1 MIGSS
6 IIADSVSCTGK
17 RITTFEI
24 ELPKVLLAEFNTH
37 RMISKNFSSSRAI
50 PNASAVQ
57 VESFE
62 PVFWGK
68 NQSGMVA
75 KDEEIQEK
83 QYARAIWLSHIDVC
97 KEVSKKLADIGLHKQ
112 WANRPNDWHT
122 MARGV
127 ATATEWQNFFNLR
140 AHSDAQPEIAVLA
153 KSMHEAMM
161 FSKPMLLNPNEWHLP
176 YIERTHDS
184 KGMMRYSTESD
195 GEIDL
200 ETAKIISAS
209 CCAQVSY
216 RKADTSLEKALRVYS
231 MLNINT
237 PDTIPHFSPLEHQ
250 ATPMSEIA
258 GFTAGV
264 THMDKRAKF
273 WSGNFQGW
281 IQYRQLVMNLNSI
294 ECMG

>member
-1 MIGSS
+1 
-6 IIADSVSCTGK
+6 
-17 RITTFEI
+17 
-24 ELPKVLLAEFNTH
+24 
-37 RMISKNFSSSRAI
+37 MISKNFSSSRAI

-57 VESFE
+57 VDSFK

-75 KDEEIQEK
+75 SNDEIENTADAESV
-83 QYARAIWLSHIDVC
+83 WS
-97 KEVSKKLADIGLHKQ
+97 EVIEHSKHASQRLADLGLHKQ

-140 AHSDAQPEIAVLA
+140 DHADAQPEIAVLA
-153 KSMHEAMM
+153 KSMHEAMLV
-161 FSKPMLLNPNEWHLP
+161 SQPTLLNSNEWHLP
-176 YIERTHDS
+176 YIERSRDL
-184 KGMMRYSTESD
+184 KGVMIYSTESD

-216 RKADTSLEKALRVYS
+216 RKADTSLEKAMRVFS

-250 ATPMSEIA
+250 ATPMSEIT
-258 GFTAGV
+258 GFTGGV

-281 IQYRQLVMNLNSI
+281 NQHRQIVMNLNSI